1 MFFKNV
7 ISDNFQF
14 NSLFWV
20 PSSVSWTFPLGEDN
34 LTMAFKGSLPSLT
47 TGSVYTT
54 YPLVRIC
61 SNKC

>member
-54 YPLVRIC
+54 HP
-61 SNKC
+61 

>member
-1 MFFKNV
+1 MFFLNV

-14 NSLFWV
+14 SSLIWI

-54 YPLVRIC
+54 HP
-61 SNKC
+61 